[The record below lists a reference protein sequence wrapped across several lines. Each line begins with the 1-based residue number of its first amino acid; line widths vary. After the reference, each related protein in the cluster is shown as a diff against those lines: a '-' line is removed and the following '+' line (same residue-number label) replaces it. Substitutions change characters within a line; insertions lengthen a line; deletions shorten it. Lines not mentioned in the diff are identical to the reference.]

1 MGQNKDT
8 LSTCKRCKSP
18 LCYERHSKGAISWDC
33 LQCGYSTN
41 TLLMINT
48 MSIDEYE
55 KMLPSL
61 FKDIKFIDNDGLVW
75 YPTTVTK
82 EGVGIIF
89 PDGTSKSDW
98 KWAVARHVPVL
109 EEEKERFKKKDGTY
123 HKYKTDMKNVLHF
136 DQQYFSQ
143 ALEAL
148 GFI

>member
-1 MGQNKDT
+1 VF
-8 LSTCKRCKSP
+8 
-18 LCYERHSKGAISWDC
+18 WDC

-41 TLLMINT
+41 TLLLVNT
-48 MSIDEYE
+48 EAAVSYE
-55 KMLPSL
+55 SMLPRL
-61 FKDIKFIDNDGLVW
+61 FKDIKFEDKDGFVW

-89 PDGTSKSDW
+89 PDGTTKDNW

-136 DQQYFSQ
+136 DKEYFSQ
-143 ALEAL
+143 ALESL